1 METIISGRWFEWDEI
16 KSMINES
23 KHGVTFQDAALVFED
38 EYKITR
44 KDIKHSQN
52 EERFQTIGMVE
63 DVLFVVHTERGEKT
77 RIISARAAT
86 ERERNDYY
94 GDGDL
99 FSS

>member
-63 DVLFVVHTERGEKT
+63 DVENQGGSQYVVNKVKKIFEK
-77 RIISARAAT
+77 
-86 ERERNDYY
+86 
-94 GDGDL
+94 L
-99 FSS
+99 K